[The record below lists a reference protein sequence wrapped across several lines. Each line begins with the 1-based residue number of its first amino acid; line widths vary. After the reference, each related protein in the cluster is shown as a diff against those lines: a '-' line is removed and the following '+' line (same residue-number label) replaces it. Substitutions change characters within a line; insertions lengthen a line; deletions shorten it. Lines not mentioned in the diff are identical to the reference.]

1 MKHIEAL
8 ATASEPLRATEP
20 ETFEV
25 STILKGI
32 ELAIRDKTLLGS
44 LEPFSLRAFYKEGIK
59 GM

>member
-1 MKHIEAL
+1 MKHIAAL
-8 ATASEPLRATEP
+8 ATASEPLSQKP

-44 LEPFSLRAFYKEGIK
+44 LEPFSLWAFYKEGIK